1 MKQECIYWVYSK
13 QRIPRSTGFDAF
25 LGVVRSVHCV
35 EKFFLEIVDSIYGE
49 DKCLV
54 FENRVDVEAIARH
67 EVNVLYG
74 LGGCRQILGKEI
86 ADVAYKR
93 GYSPTE
99 KG

>member
-1 MKQECIYWVYSK
+1 M
-13 QRIPRSTGFDAF
+13 
-25 LGVVRSVHCV
+25 
-35 EKFFLEIVDSIYGE
+35 
-49 DKCLV
+49 

-86 ADVAYKR
+86 ADVAYQR

-99 KG
+99 KSLNWHGFICIEAKFNAS